1 MEGRGQRTAY
11 GAGIIETSMRAL
23 FIGSD
28 PHLLDSTTSAYMRVR
43 SYAEAIGTVHVLMR
57 GATDASTTDGPLTV
71 HTRAVGKY
79 DIQKFV
85 GAAHGLIES
94 KAIQV
99 VSAQDP
105 FEHGWIALGAVKGTS
120 AKLHVQIHTDFLS
133 PWFVRGGI
141 LRSPQI
147 PMPVKNRVRR
157 QLADMVL
164 PKADGI
170 RVVSERIKTSLT
182 ARYGTKIPNPSI
194 IPIAVDS
201 NVPAAHELPAHT
213 FPFALVTVGRLEPE
227 KRIEDII
234 EALFLL
240 KDTYPSVGLIVI
252 GEGSERGALMARVVE
267 RGLMG
272 RVVFTGA
279 RTDAWGLMRSA
290 QAYIQASAYEGY
302 GRTLIEAA
310 LVRVPIITT
319 DVGII
324 GEVFKGYEDVLAA
337 PPGDPTQ
344 LALNIAGMLQD
355 GAARETM
362 VRSAE
367 AKARAHLAHFENLP
381 DLIARDLIALTR
393 PV

>member
-1 MEGRGQRTAY
+1 
-11 GAGIIETSMRAL
+11 MRAL

-28 PHLLDSTTSAYMRVR
+28 PHLLDTTTSAYARIR

-57 GATDASTTDGPLTV
+57 GTADVSNVDGPLTV
-71 HTRAVGKY
+71 HTRTMGKY
-79 DIQKFV
+79 DIQKFTH
-85 GAAHGLIES
+85 AAHALIES

-105 FEHGWIALGAVKGTS
+105 FEHGWIAREAVKGTE
-120 AKLHVQIHTDFLS
+120 AKLHIQVHTDFLS
-133 PWFVRGGI
+133 PWFVRGGM
-141 LRSPQI
+141 LRSPQV
-147 PMPVKNRVRR
+147 PMPLKNRVRR
-157 QLADMVL
+157 QLARLVL

-170 RVVSERIKTSLT
+170 RVVSERIASSLVS
-182 ARYGTKIPNPSI
+182 RYGASI
-194 IPIAVDS
+194 VTPAVIPIAVDT
-201 NVPAAHELPAHT
+201 NVPPARELPPHS

-234 EALFLL
+234 EALYLL
-240 KDTYPSVGLIVI
+240 KDTYPSVGLIVV
-252 GEGSERGALMARVVE
+252 GEGSERGRLMSRVVE

-272 RVVFTGA
+272 RVVFTGN
-279 RTDAWGLMRSA
+279 RPDAWGLMRSA

-310 LVRVPIITT
+310 LARVPIITT
-319 DVGII
+319 DVGIV

-344 LALNIAGMLQD
+344 LALNVVGMLQD

-362 VRSAE
+362 LRSAE
-367 AKARAHLAHFENLP
+367 AKARAHLAQFEHLP
-381 DLIARDLIALTR
+381 ELIARDLITLTR